1 MILSTKEASARTGL
15 KRSMIMQL
23 VHMPG
28 SPWFQIGE
36 RAWVVYEEDLDSQL
50 QKIKERK
57 MAR

>member
-1 MILSTKEASARTGL
+1 MILSTKEAAARTGL

-23 VHMPG
+23 VHMPE

-36 RAWVVYEEDLDSQL
+36 RAWVVYEDDLHQQI

-57 MAR
+57 VAR